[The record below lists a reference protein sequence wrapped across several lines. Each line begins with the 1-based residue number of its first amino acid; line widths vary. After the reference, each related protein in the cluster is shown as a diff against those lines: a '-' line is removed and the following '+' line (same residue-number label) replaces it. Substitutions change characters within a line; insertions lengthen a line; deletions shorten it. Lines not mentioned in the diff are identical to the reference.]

1 MARAYAKT
9 RTSETRSWRVT
20 PNTSWA
26 IACFALLLTGYFYG
40 IHQGKENGPLPHL
53 RARSAPAQADNALP
67 IAPGA
72 GVSTSAGNL
81 LARAQIENQ
90 LLYTDLQSFIC
101 SEQIQRYRGKLDGE
115 KAQHVDTVTARV
127 SFENGV
133 ENYTDILQNS
143 RRRATLSSIT
153 GAWSEGEFGTLLRQ
167 TRALL
172 GTEPV
177 ALQKSTDLNGTP
189 AVVYSFDVSGKDSP
203 WDLTVGSTQFRV
215 PFRTNVWVSKDS
227 SVILKIQR
235 ASTAM
240 PPDSGISQI
249 EWSVMLKPVAMD
261 GKSWLL
267 PSTGEYSVLYAATN
281 RREWNTI
288 EFSGYERYASRSV
301 IHF

>member
-1 MARAYAKT
+1 MARAYANTK
-9 RTSETRSWRVT
+9 TSERQGWRIT

-40 IHQGKENGPLPHL
+40 IHQGKETGPVPHL
-53 RARSAPAQADNALP
+53 RVGSAPAQADNALP
-67 IAPGA
+67 LGPSA
-72 GVSTSAGNL
+72 GVSSAPGNL

-90 LLYTDLQSFIC
+90 LLYTDLQSFTC
-101 SEQIQRYRGKLDGE
+101 SEQIQRFRGHLDGE

-143 RRRATLSSIT
+143 RRRPALSSIP

-172 GTEPV
+172 GTQPIS
-177 ALQKSTDLNGTP
+177 LQKSTDLNGTP
-189 AVVYSFDVSGKDSP
+189 AAIYTFEVSGKDSP
-203 WDLTVGSTQFRV
+203 WDLSLGSTQYRV
-215 PFRTNVWVSKDS
+215 PFRTNVWVSRDS
-227 SVILKIQR
+227 SVILKIER

-240 PPDSGISQI
+240 PAESGISQI
-249 EWSVMLKPVAMD
+249 EWSVMLKPVEMD

-267 PSTGEYSVLYAATN
+267 PSTGEYSVVYSASN

-288 EFSGYERYASRSV
+288 EFSGYQRYASRSV